1 MAAEY
6 RKKKEEERNRELAT
20 RNWIRACHTS
30 ILKTCDGR
38 HVAGNEKREWKKR
51 MGVGVEAGVK
61 SSPCRSSE
69 EMAGESRGEAPH
81 ACQFTSITALD
92 CGVPVILFPSW
103 LFTRG
108 DLFSTL
114 FLERC
119 LP

>member
-1 MAAEY
+1 
-6 RKKKEEERNRELAT
+6 
-20 RNWIRACHTS
+20 
-30 ILKTCDGR
+30 
-38 HVAGNEKREWKKR
+38 
-51 MGVGVEAGVK
+51 MGVGVEVGVN

-69 EMAGESRGEAPH
+69 EMAGESRGEAGECKAPH

-92 CGVPVILFPSW
+92 CRVPVILFPFL
-103 LFTRG
+103 LFTQG